1 MPSVFQ
7 TRRANILENPKLRIP
22 QREAYERIFQH
33 YASNP
38 EVRETAIIL
47 PVGCGKSGL
56 ITLTPFAVRSKRT
69 LVVAPGL
76 NIASQLFMD
85 FDPTREDMFYIKCEV
100 LDGQPYPE
108 LAEIRGIATNISD
121 LQEADVVVTNIQ
133 QLTGNNNRW
142 LNALPSDFF
151 DLILFD
157 EAHHNVAESWNIL
170 RRTFPNA
177 KIVNYSATPRRS
189 DGQVMSGQI
198 IYSFPIVRAIEEGYV
213 KRLKAVVLNPRT
225 LRYVRREDNQEIEVS
240 LEEVKRL
247 GEEDADF
254 RRSIV
259 TSEETLYTIVD
270 ASIRALN
277 KIRTETGEPRHK
289 IIASALNYHH
299 CIQVVEAYR
308 ARGLRAD
315 YVHSLQDGAENTRV
329 LNQLKNHELD
339 VIVQVRKLGEGFDH
353 PYLSVAGVFS
363 IFKEL
368 SPFVQFVGR
377 IMRVIDQNSPES
389 INNQGV
395 VVFHAGSNIA
405 RLWEDF
411 QEYSQADQEF
421 FDQLL
426 PMEALEF
433 GDATELEIVPRQ
445 VTRRK
450 NQVEIRAQE
459 GVVVEEI
466 PLILEDDE
474 VKKAIQLL
482 KEKGVTLADLRTA
495 YEHIPVPTTKQ
506 RERQAA
512 RRALDETVRNETAY
526 ILKQRGI
533 NPQGKEL
540 DRTRFTRTN
549 FVVLKSAIDRKI
561 YQFVGKEPGSRHEF
575 SLTELRL
582 IKENLDKI
590 ISEAVAEVF

>member
-1 MPSVFQ
+1 MSSVFQ

>member
-22 QREAYERIFQH
+22 QREAYERIIQH

-76 NIASQLFMD
+76 NIASQLFKD

-100 LDGQPYPE
+100 LNGQPYPE
-108 LAEIRGIATNISD
+108 LAEIRGTTSNISD
-121 LQEADVVVTNIQ
+121 LQDADVVVTNIQ
-133 QLTGNNNRW
+133 QLSGNNNRW

-151 DLILFD
+151 DLIVFD

-170 RRTFPNA
+170 RRAFPNA
-177 KIVNYSATPRRS
+177 KIINYSATPRRS
-189 DGQVMSGQI
+189 DGQLMSGQI

-353 PYLSVAGVFS
+353 PYLSVASVFS

-445 VTRRK
+445 VIRRR

-474 VKKAIQLL
+474 VKKAIQFL
-482 KEKGVTLADLRTA
+482 KEKGVTLEDLRTA

-526 ILKQRGI
+526 ILRQRGV

-540 DRTRFTRTN
+540 DRTQFTRTN

-561 YQFVGKEPGSRHEF
+561 YQFVGKEPASRHEF

>member
-1 MPSVFQ
+1 V
-7 TRRANILENPKLRIP
+7 
-22 QREAYERIFQH
+22 
-33 YASNP
+33 
-38 EVRETAIIL
+38 
-47 PVGCGKSGL
+47 
-56 ITLTPFAVRSKRT
+56 
-69 LVVAPGL
+69 L
-76 NIASQLFMD
+76 N
-85 FDPTREDMFYIKCEV
+85 
-100 LDGQPYPE
+100 GQPYPE
-108 LAEIRGIATNISD
+108 LAEIRGTTSNISD
-121 LQEADVVVTNIQ
+121 LQDADVVVTNIQ
-133 QLTGNNNRW
+133 QLSGNNNRW

-151 DLILFD
+151 DLIVFD

-170 RRTFPNA
+170 RRAFPNA
-177 KIVNYSATPRRS
+177 KIINYSATPRRS
-189 DGQVMSGQI
+189 DGQLMSGQI

-353 PYLSVAGVFS
+353 PYLSVASVFS

-445 VTRRK
+445 VIRRR

-474 VKKAIQLL
+474 VKKAIQFL
-482 KEKGVTLADLRTA
+482 KEKGVTLEDLRTA

-526 ILKQRGI
+526 ILRQRGV

-540 DRTRFTRTN
+540 DRTQFTRTN

-561 YQFVGKEPGSRHEF
+561 YQFVGKEPASRHEF